1 MPYEYDVFLSHNSK
15 DKAAVEIIAKTLQ
28 QKFNLKCWLDKWN
41 LVPGEPWQ
49 EALEEA
55 LNQCESVAIFVG
67 PDTISPWE
75 NEEMRSALEE
85 RVHNKARRVIPVLLP
100 GSVNSRKPRLPRFLK
115 RLTWVDLRA
124 GLDNEEALYVLGCG
138 IKGIAPGQLANSAT
152 LSSLLPSENLETVQL
167 ILEGEFSEFNELKR
181 EDLVGVLAALL
192 HVDKSSVKILRTYQG
207 SIILEIELAEAGA
220 IRLLKYFE
228 DGDFRL
234 KKLGLISVKLLK
246 RPEEAKRKAQSAS
259 EPEVTGQLTSPELP
273 GGNAAAVVNRGGM
286 NAEQAWQAV
295 LGQLQMEMPR
305 ASFDTWVRD
314 TKPLSY
320 QDGTLTI
327 GVRNT
332 YARDWLESRL
342 ASTVSRLLVGIMNTP
357 VAVNFRVHGE
367 TVGNLNDKEYF
378 PRPGKNAIYDQ
389 SAPLSNLNPR
399 YLFETFVVGS
409 GNRLAHAACLAV
421 AEKPSRAYNPLFLF
435 GNVGLGKT
443 HLLHAI
449 GNACHMRGLNVLY
462 VTAEEFTNDMIIA
475 IRTHTNQAFR
485 EKYRSADVLLV
496 DDIQFIGG
504 KVSTQ
509 EEFFHTFN
517 TLHGQD
523 KQIVVVSDRSPKS
536 LNTLDERLRSRF
548 EWGLTA
554 DIQPPDLETRLAILR
569 SKAERTGRQVPDE
582 ILESIAR
589 RVQSN
594 IRELEGALNRILAF
608 ADLSGAHLSSQLV
621 EVALAD
627 LLPRRSDVQPEKIIE
642 LVAKEWQ
649 TSVEALLGR
658 DRSQKIAQPRQV
670 AMYLLR
676 KETDASLPQIGEV
689 LGGRDHTAV
698 MYAIEKIASEI
709 ETKTDLR
716 KRVHK
721 VLEILHA
728 PAA

>member
-1 MPYEYDVFLSHNSK
+1 
-15 DKAAVEIIAKTLQ
+15 
-28 QKFNLKCWLDKWN
+28 
-41 LVPGEPWQ
+41 
-49 EALEEA
+49 
-55 LNQCESVAIFVG
+55 
-67 PDTISPWE
+67 
-75 NEEMRSALEE
+75 
-85 RVHNKARRVIPVLLP
+85 
-100 GSVNSRKPRLPRFLK
+100 
-115 RLTWVDLRA
+115 
-124 GLDNEEALYVLGCG
+124 
-138 IKGIAPGQLANSAT
+138 
-152 LSSLLPSENLETVQL
+152 
-167 ILEGEFSEFNELKR
+167 
-181 EDLVGVLAALL
+181 
-192 HVDKSSVKILRTYQG
+192 
-207 SIILEIELAEAGA
+207 
-220 IRLLKYFE
+220 
-228 DGDFRL
+228 
-234 KKLGLISVKLLK
+234 
-246 RPEEAKRKAQSAS
+246 
-259 EPEVTGQLTSPELP
+259 
-273 GGNAAAVVNRGGM
+273 M
-286 NAEQAWQAV
+286 NAEQAWQSV

-314 TKPLSY
+314 TKPVSY

-327 GVRNT
+327 GVRNA

-342 ASTVSRLLVGIMNTP
+342 ASTVSRLLVGIMNAS
-357 VAVNFRVHGE
+357 VAVNFIVNSNDPE
-367 TVGNLNDKEYF
+367 TMLDEAPLAQPEPVTG
-378 PRPGKNAIYDQ
+378 YDQ
-389 SAPLSNLNPR
+389 PLRPSNMNPR

-421 AEKPSRAYNPLFLF
+421 AEKPARAYNPLFLY
-435 GNVGLGKT
+435 GGVGLGKT

-449 GNACHMRGLNVLY
+449 GNACHTRGLHVLY
-462 VTAEEFTNDMIIA
+462 VSSEEFTNDMITA

-485 EKYRSADVLLV
+485 DKYRSADVLLV
-496 DDIQFIGG
+496 DDIQFIAG
-504 KVSTQ
+504 KESTQ

-523 KQIVVVSDRSPKS
+523 KQIIVSSDRPPKS

-569 SKAERTGRQVPDE
+569 SKAERTGRQIPGD

-608 ADLSGAHLSSQLV
+608 SDLSGAHLTPQLV

-627 LLPRRSDVQPEKIIE
+627 LLPQRSDVQPQKIIE

-649 TSVEALLGR
+649 TTVEALLGR

-689 LGGRDHTAV
+689 LGGRDHTTV

-716 KRVHK
+716 KRVVNIK
-721 VLEILHA
+721 QQLYGQGAVI
-728 PAA
+728 